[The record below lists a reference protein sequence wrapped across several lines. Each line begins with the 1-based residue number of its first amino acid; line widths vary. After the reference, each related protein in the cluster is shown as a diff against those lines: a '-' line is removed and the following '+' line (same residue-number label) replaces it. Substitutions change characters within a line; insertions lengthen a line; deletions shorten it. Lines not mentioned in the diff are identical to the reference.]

1 MEKQRVMNKSIF
13 ETEVTFLPSVT
24 CKDEE
29 LKKERLSQLLL
40 SERWRGTVEK
50 IRAEADPDKRAS
62 LKRDLP
68 AFIPAGVFTKK
79 TADGLQKHSGFI
91 CIDIDAKDNART
103 DNFGRLK
110 EFVYQ
115 IPQIAYCGLSVSGT
129 GFFCLIPIADP
140 AKHTDYFR
148 AIESDF
154 KRCGIRIDRKC
165 SNVNRLRFVSYDPA
179 PYINTAA
186 RVYDYVLPAK
196 DYSTAQVLG
205 REITGDEAK
214 EKFVAVL
221 REVEAT
227 KVDITGDYGQWF
239 EILCAIA
246 STFGED
252 GRGYAHT
259 ISRQAACYDYEET
272 ERQYSEILKRNYSY
286 SIGTFF
292 YYAQKEIGQH
302 DFDNITEEDR
312 I

>member
-1 MEKQRVMNKSIF
+1 MNKSIF

-29 LKKERLSQLLL
+29 LKKEKLSQLLL
-40 SERWRGTVEK
+40 SERWRTTVEK
-50 IRAEADPDKRAS
+50 IRAEADPDKRAD
-62 LKRDLP
+62 LKKKLP

-79 TADGLQKHSGFI
+79 TADGLQKHSGFV
-91 CIDIDAKDNART
+91 CIDIDAKDNAEV
-103 DNFGRLK
+103 DNFGKFK

-129 GFFCLIPIADP
+129 AFFCLISIADP
-140 AKHTDYFR
+140 AKHVEYFR
-148 AIESDF
+148 AIEKDF

-165 SNVNRLRFVSYDPA
+165 SNVNRLRFVSYDPT

-186 RVYDYVLPAK
+186 KPYDYILPTK
-196 DYSTAQVLG
+196 DYSAAQVLG
-205 REITGDEAK
+205 REITDDEAK
-214 EKFVAVL
+214 DKFAAVL

-227 KVDITGDYGQWF
+227 KVDITGNYGQWF

-246 STFGED
+246 STFGEN
-252 GRGYAHT
+252 GREYAHI
-259 ISRQAACYDYEET
+259 ISGQAYCYDYEET
-272 ERQYSEILKRNYSY
+272 EKQYSEILKRNYSY

-292 YYAQKEIGQH
+292 YYAKKELGQH
-302 DFDNITEEDR
+302 DFDNLTEEDR